1 RNVVDR
7 LVRIE
12 FGALPARPIEIVDQV
27 ALHVE
32 QAGLEHREQADR
44 AGADDHHVGPDRF
57 DMGSAFVHAG
67 LTWGFS
73 DPIAMRNK
81 PGRGAVNRGRGGFG
95 PSPTRF
101 APRRKG
107 RSPRPDAARTEAP
120 GASVRSSPAKVDQGK
135 AAGASR

>member
-1 RNVVDR
+1 
-7 LVRIE
+7 
-12 FGALPARPIEIVDQV
+12 
-27 ALHVE
+27 
-32 QAGLEHREQADR
+32 EHREQADR

-81 PGRGAVNRGRGGFG
+81 PGRGAVNRDRGGFG

-120 GASVRSSPAKVDQGK
+120 SASVSSSPAKVAQEQGGRRV
-135 AAGASR
+135 APAGQPTPPPGPEPRSDPRSRRGRRSR